1 MISNKYELC
10 IIKWVGHVNVV
21 LITLGLEQS
30 TLATNETTSNKIWNN
45 TQRAKCLPPG
55 SNFNKRSQLMRGN
68 IINKIYDKLIFR
80 PKQPHCK
87 TASKNRSSQADV
99 LDFVWGDDVKED
111 QLQMRGE
118 ALSPEIQS
126 LAKELDVRL
135 KAIYNDIIAYTGT
148 WV

>member
-1 MISNKYELC
+1 M
-10 IIKWVGHVNVV
+10 
-21 LITLGLEQS
+21 
-30 TLATNETTSNKIWNN
+30 
-45 TQRAKCLPPG
+45 
-55 SNFNKRSQLMRGN
+55 
-68 IINKIYDKLIFR
+68 
-80 PKQPHCK
+80 
-87 TASKNRSSQADV
+87 

-148 WV
+148 WP